1 LTAIFTTVKLEV
13 KISNTAFSGGILLK
27 YFERRRKA
35 KLYRQWVERAGL
47 PPEAIGPEVQKS
59 EDARLPIDNSEA
71 VRPVP
76 DDLPTIHV
84 RDANQVAIHPD
95 VTGDMMAEIDKRQP
109 RSPLLYILLGIS
121 IVVLCG
127 SLALLVVQS
136 C

>member
-1 LTAIFTTVKLEV
+1 M
-13 KISNTAFSGGILLK
+13 K
-27 YFERRRKA
+27 YFERRKKA

-47 PPEAIGPEVQKS
+47 PSEAIRPEVQKS
-59 EDARLPIDNSEA
+59 EVGHLPIDTPEA

-84 RDANQVAIHPD
+84 GVESQVTTHPD
-95 VTGDMMAEIDKRQP
+95 VTGDMMAEIGKKQP
-109 RSPLLYILLGIS
+109 RLPLLYILLGVFV
-121 IVVLCG
+121 VVLCG

>member
-1 LTAIFTTVKLEV
+1 
-13 KISNTAFSGGILLK
+13 LK
-27 YFERRRKA
+27 FFDRRRKT

-47 PPEAIGPEVQKS
+47 PPDAIGSEIQKS

-95 VTGDMMAEIDKRQP
+95 VTGDMMTEIDKRQP